1 MKSIIFK
8 YTPYPTQGLSAV
20 VVLLILQASFPNGN
34 ENPFS
39 RTKYEKVKGI
49 PFQRQEG
56 IKQLTVTQNGFT

>member
-8 YTPYPTQGLSAV
+8 YTPYSTQGLSAV
-20 VVLLILQASFPNGN
+20 VVILPASFPNGN

-56 IKQLTVTQNGFT
+56 IKHLTVAQNGFT